1 MVRVVGAR
9 RQPAAADTPCCAFI
23 VGQVP
28 NAADAA
34 SAGLGGRLAL
44 PSGPP
49 RTGFSSRSVRGT
61 ASHDMIAPLG
71 SGVLIAQDLD
81 YIYFVQ
87 EGQLDNQQA
96 EVVLIEA
103 LRRARQ
109 MNMPSSKLP

>member
-1 MVRVVGAR
+1 
-9 RQPAAADTPCCAFI
+9 
-23 VGQVP
+23 
-28 NAADAA
+28 
-34 SAGLGGRLAL
+34 
-44 PSGPP
+44 
-49 RTGFSSRSVRGT
+49 
-61 ASHDMIAPLG
+61 MIAPLG